1 MIKNIE
7 ILKGVHPGIVL
18 ERELQ
23 KRNLSKGRFALTINE
38 YPQTIGAIT
47 KGKRDM
53 NTSLSLKI
61 EEALGMDEGY
71 LMTLQVYHDIKKIKQ
86 QTKQNNHPDLSLI
99 RRAIF
104 WDTSMDKIDWSKQ
117 KKAVIKRVSERGNE
131 QEKKEIIRFYG
142 KEVVD
147 EIINKSE
154 SNNNSSMSLHK
165 QISK

>member
-1 MIKNIE
+1 MINNIE
-7 ILKGVHPGIVL
+7 ILKGVHPGVVL

-53 NTSLSLKI
+53 NTPLSLKI

-71 LMTLQVYHDIKKIKQ
+71 LMTLQLYYDIKKIKQ
-86 QTKQNNHPDLSLI
+86 QTAGNNHPDLSLI
-99 RRAIF
+99 RPAIF
-104 WDTSMDKIDWSKQ
+104 WDTSIDKIDWSKQ
-117 KKAVIKRVSERGNE
+117 KKAVIKRVFERGNK
-131 QEKKEIIRFYG
+131 QEKEEIIRFYG

-147 EIINKSE
+147 ETINKSE
-154 SNNNSSMSLHK
+154 AQTS
-165 QISK
+165 

>member
-71 LMTLQVYHDIKKIKQ
+71 LMTLQVYYDIKKIKQ
-86 QTKQNNHPDLSLI
+86 QTGENNHPDLSLI

-117 KKAVIKRVSERGNE
+117 KKAVIKRVFERGNE

>member
-1 MIKNIE
+1 MINNIE
-7 ILKGVHPGIVL
+7 ILKGVHPGVVL

-53 NTSLSLKI
+53 NTPLSLKI

-71 LMTLQVYHDIKKIKQ
+71 LMTLQVYYDIKKIKQ
-86 QTKQNNHPDLSLI
+86 QTAGNNHPDLSLI
-99 RRAIF
+99 RPAIF
-104 WDTSMDKIDWSKQ
+104 WDTSIDKIDWSKQ
-117 KKAVIKRVSERGNE
+117 KKAVIKRVFERGNK
-131 QEKKEIIRFYG
+131 QEKEEIIRFYG

-147 EIINKSE
+147 ETINKSE
-154 SNNNSSMSLHK
+154 AQTS
-165 QISK
+165 